1 MLRARLIPMAPDPRT
16 LGQPCAD
23 CQAGP
28 AGIAGHDQLFSH
40 TMGSDR
46 MHFRCRGCGALWVR
60 RSAAMQ
66 RFDWSRSDEVSG
78 TDTPGRPGTA
88 PP

>member
-1 MLRARLIPMAPDPRT
+1 MGADPRT
-16 LGQPCAD
+16 LGHPCAD
-23 CQAGP
+23 CMAGP
-28 AGIAGHDQLFSH
+28 TGIAGHDRLFSE
-40 TMGSDR
+40 TMGADH

-60 RSAAMQ
+60 RLPPGQ
-66 RFDWSRSDEVSG
+66 HFEWSRSDEIFG